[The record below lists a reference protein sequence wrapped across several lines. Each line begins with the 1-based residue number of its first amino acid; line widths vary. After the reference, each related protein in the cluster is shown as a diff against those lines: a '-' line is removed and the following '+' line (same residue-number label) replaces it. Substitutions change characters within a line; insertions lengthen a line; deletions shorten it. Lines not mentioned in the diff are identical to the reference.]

1 MLDYA
6 SKTGVGVYRVAGKS
20 YTYLG
25 KGEWMN
31 GRLNFNTRE
40 FGDFTILRDS
50 IGPKI
55 TPLVVNSQN
64 ARFKIKDDLSGVD
77 KIEAYVNGKWLLMAY
92 DSKSNAIWSHTLKRE
107 DNLKGDFELIITDNA
122 GNKSKYK
129 RKIL

>member
-1 MLDYA
+1 
-6 SKTGVGVYRVAGKS
+6 
-20 YTYLG
+20 
-25 KGEWMN
+25 MN

-40 FGDFTILRDS
+40 FGEFTILRDS

-92 DSKSNAIWSHTLKRE
+92 DSKSNTIWSRTLKAE
-107 DNLKGDFELIITDNA
+107 DSLRGTFELVITDNA
-122 GNKSKYK
+122 GNKSTYTK
-129 RKIL
+129 KIL